1 MEKTI
6 TFFPD
11 FYESIKFLPDEQFG
25 AAMRAAMEYQLTGKE
40 YAGEDAAVRMA
51 FNFAKSQTERKRE
64 YSEKKK
70 SAANAKWG
78 KRDNPGS
85 KVCAD
90 ADNPD
95 SPPCEEIQTCAQECK
110 DMQSD
115 SDPCTIMQDDAE
127 RCEGV
132 QGDAPYPYPSPYP
145 YKDLYSPAAAENQPR
160 KTYGQYGWV
169 KLTEGE
175 HRALVND
182 LGGDELE
189 RCIAYVDKSAQK
201 TGNKNRWKDWDLVL
215 RDCHKERWG
224 LKRGGRHGPEKKG
237 EIHGCGE
244 LGPAELEAIAMALK
258 QPPDDFGGETQ
269 AV

>member
-6 TFFPD
+6 NFFPD

-40 YAGEDAAVRMA
+40 YAGEDPAVRMA

-78 KRDNPGS
+78 KRDTPGS
-85 KVCAD
+85 KACAD
-90 ADNPD
+90 ADSQD
-95 SPPCEEIQTCAQECK
+95 AASCARMQT
-110 DMQSD
+110 
-115 SDPCTIMQDDAE
+115 DAE
-127 RCEGV
+127 PCNEMQNDAEPCEGV

-145 YKDLYSPAAAENQPR
+145 YKDLYSPAAAENPQR
-160 KTYGQYGWV
+160 KKYGQYGWV

-175 HRALVND
+175 HRALAND
-182 LGGDELE
+182 LGDDELE

-237 EIHGCGE
+237 DIHGCGE

-258 QPPDDFGGETQ
+258 QPPDDLGEAQ